1 MDKYKIKLTKQATEH
16 LQIIRDYISIE
27 LKASDA
33 AKNMLKILK
42 KKIFSLETMPQRI
55 KCVSEKPWHDLA
67 FRKVKVK
74 NYYIYFWIDENKR
87 TIQINAIIYIKR
99 DKNNLLEQL

>member
-1 MDKYKIKLTKQATEH
+1 MDKYKIKLTKQATER

-55 KCVSEKPWHDLA
+55 KCVNEKPWHDLG

>member
-1 MDKYKIKLTKQATEH
+1 MDKYKIKLTKQATEN

-27 LKASDA
+27 LKAPDA

-55 KCVSEKPWHDLA
+55 KCVNEKPWHDLG

>member
-55 KCVSEKPWHDLA
+55 KCVNEKPWHDLG
-67 FRKVKVK
+67 FRKLKVK

>member
-27 LKASDA
+27 LKAPDA
-33 AKNMLKILK
+33 TKNMLKILK

-55 KCVSEKPWHDLA
+55 KCVDEKPWQDLG

>member
-27 LKASDA
+27 LKAPDA

-55 KCVSEKPWHDLA
+55 KCVNEKPWHDLG

>member
-42 KKIFSLETMPQRI
+42 KKIFSLETMPQCI
-55 KCVSEKPWHDLA
+55 KCVNEKPWHDLG

>member
-55 KCVSEKPWHDLA
+55 KCVNEKPWHDLG

-99 DKNNLLEQL
+99 EKNNLLEQL

>member
-55 KCVSEKPWHDLA
+55 KCVNEKPWHDLG

>member
-27 LKASDA
+27 LKAPDA

-55 KCVSEKPWHDLA
+55 KCVNEKPWHD
-67 FRKVKVK
+67 
-74 NYYIYFWIDENKR
+74 
-87 TIQINAIIYIKR
+87 
-99 DKNNLLEQL
+99 

>member
-27 LKASDA
+27 LKAPDA

-55 KCVSEKPWHDLA
+55 KCVNEKPCHDLG

>member
-16 LQIIRDYISIE
+16 LQIIRNYISIE
-27 LKASDA
+27 LKAPDA

-55 KCVSEKPWHDLA
+55 KCVNEKPWHDLG